1 VTDSPGNAPEAGVLV
16 LFACGL
22 IASFL
27 GGLLGVGGGIV
38 LIPML
43 TAWAHFDQHSAHGTG
58 IVAVTFTALVGVV
71 VYGRGSAI
79 DVTAAFQIVV
89 VALPVTV
96 LAARYSPR
104 VSADRLRRLFGMFVI
119 VAALILPFRDLL
131 GGGDLV
137 LGGGLPAM
145 IAIGAVTGVVS
156 GLLGVGG
163 GSVLVPCLVLVTGFP
178 QQLAQ
183 GTSLAV
189 ILPSSGA
196 GSIAH
201 ARVGHV
207 RKKRLPPIL
216 LGTFA
221 GSWAGGLAALA
232 LPGQTLRIVFSV
244 VLLAMGARF
253 IATSRKA

>member
-1 VTDSPGNAPEAGVLV
+1 
-16 LFACGL
+16 
-22 IASFL
+22 
-27 GGLLGVGGGIV
+27 
-38 LIPML
+38 ML

-58 IVAVTFTALVGVV
+58 IVAVAFTALVGVL

-79 DVTAAFQIVV
+79 DVSAAFQIVV

-145 IAIGAVTGVVS
+145 LAIGVVTGVVS

-163 GSVLVPCLVLVTGFP
+163 GSVLVPSLVLVTGFP

-189 ILPSSGA
+189 ILPSSSA
-196 GSIAH
+196 GSVAH

-207 RKKRLPPIL
+207 RAKKLPPIL
-216 LGTFA
+216 LGTLL

-232 LPGQTLRIVFSV
+232 LPGQTLRIVFSM
-244 VLLAMGARF
+244 VLLVMGARF
-253 IATSRKA
+253 VASSRTG